1 MSTKPTIM
9 GLFPTPFMICP
20 KAIPEELVAAL
31 HQRAVSAFR
40 KSNVRTDLLSH
51 TEMIDPKHDE
61 LFGQVGK
68 LINPRLVEFGE
79 SMFGE
84 KLQWTV
90 KETWLNV
97 LQNGGSQFIHSHAN
111 SFISGVI
118 YLTEQ
123 HASARTMFVKSMGG
137 TEFVFKNDS
146 DSASIGQ
153 YNGEKWRVPG
163 AAPGDMVLYPSYL
176 LHGVPPN
183 QGGERVTLALNAIP
197 DKLKSFGYEIRFSR

>member
-1 MSTKPTIM
+1 MSTKPKIL
-9 GLFPTPFMICP
+9 GLFPTPFMTCP
-20 KAIPEELVAAL
+20 GAIPAELVQQL
-31 HQRAVSAFR
+31 RERAVSAYK

-51 TEMIDPKHDE
+51 TEMIDPKDDAQ
-61 LFGQVGK
+61 FMQVGEM
-68 LINPRLVEFGE
+68 IRPRLVEFGE
-79 SMFGE
+79 AMFGE
-84 KLQWTV
+84 KLEWTV

-118 YLTEQ
+118 YLSEQ
-123 HASARTMFVKSMGG
+123 HPSARTMFVKSMGG

-146 DSASIGQ
+146 DGANIGQ
-153 YNGEKWRVPG
+153 YNGEKWRVPPS
-163 AAPGDMVLYPSYL
+163 APGDMVLYPSYL

-197 DKLKSFGYEIRFSR
+197 DRLRSFGYEIRFSR